1 MELGAADG
9 PPPPRPAAA
18 RRVGDHG
25 GMREQRLVFGEVAE
39 LYDRVRA
46 GYPDAAVDDVIGF
59 AGVDGPRL
67 RALEVGAGTGK
78 ATVSFAA
85 RGLEILALEP
95 SAEMAAVA
103 RRNCRPFPR
112 VRIESVTFEEW
123 PAVAGGF
130 GLVFSAQAWHWVR
143 PEVRYRKAAQAL
155 RAGGT
160 LALLWN
166 RVRWQGEPLRY
177 DLADLYRRLVP
188 GLYARHPAFPGLTPR
203 PEDGDR
209 GGEMRRTGLFQD
221 ETVRTYPWPAAFTA
235 DSFIDLLQSQSDH
248 RLLAEDTRARL
259 LHAVREVI
267 AAHGGEIEVPHVT
280 LLVMGHR
287 RG

>member
-1 MELGAADG
+1 
-9 PPPPRPAAA
+9 
-18 RRVGDHG
+18 
-25 GMREQRLVFGEVAE
+25 MREQRLVFGEVAE

-46 GYPDAAVDDVIGF
+46 GYPDAAIDDVIGF
-59 AGVDGPRL
+59 TGPDGPHL

-78 ATVSFAA
+78 ATVAFAA
-85 RGLEILALEP
+85 RGLEIVALEP

-112 VRIESVTFEEW
+112 VRVESASFEDW
-123 PAVAGGF
+123 PVQGGDF
-130 GLVFSAQAWHWVR
+130 DLVLSAQAWHWVT
-143 PEVRYRKAAQAL
+143 PEVRYRKAAAAL

-166 RVRWQGEPLRY
+166 RVRWQGEPVRD
-177 DLADLYRRLVP
+177 DLEDLYRRLVP
-188 GLYARHPAFPGLTPR
+188 GLYARHPGFPGLTAR

-209 GGEMRRTGLFQD
+209 DGEMRRTGLFAD

-248 RLLAEDTRARL
+248 RLLDENTRARL
-259 LHAVREVI
+259 FDGVREII
-267 AAHGGEIEVPHVT
+267 AARGGQIEVPHVT
-280 LLVMGHR
+280 LLVMGR
-287 RG
+287 LRFAGRTAG

>member
-1 MELGAADG
+1 MNAGPASGATG
-9 PPPPRPAAA
+9 
-18 RRVGDHG
+18 RVGEHG
-25 GMREQRLVFGEVAE
+25 TMREQRLVFGEVAE

-46 GYPDAAVDDVIGF
+46 GYPDAVIDDVIGF
-59 AGVDGPRL
+59 DGADGPHL

-78 ATVSFAA
+78 ATVGFAA

-103 RRNCRPFPR
+103 RRNCQPFPR
-112 VRIESVTFEEW
+112 VRIKSVTFEDW
-123 PAVAGGF
+123 PAAPGRF

-143 PEVRYRKAAQAL
+143 PEVRYRKAAEVL

-160 LALLWN
+160 LALMWN
-166 RVRWQGEPLRY
+166 RVRWQGEPLRD
-177 DLADLYRRLVP
+177 DLEDLYRRLAP

-203 PEDGDR
+203 PDDGDR
-209 GGEMRRTGLFQD
+209 GDEMRRTGLFQD
-221 ETVRTYPWPAAFTA
+221 ETVRTYPWPATFTT
-235 DSFIDLLQSQSDH
+235 DSFLDLLQSQSDH

-267 AAHGGEIEVPHVT
+267 TAHGGEIEVPHVT

-287 RG
+287 RS